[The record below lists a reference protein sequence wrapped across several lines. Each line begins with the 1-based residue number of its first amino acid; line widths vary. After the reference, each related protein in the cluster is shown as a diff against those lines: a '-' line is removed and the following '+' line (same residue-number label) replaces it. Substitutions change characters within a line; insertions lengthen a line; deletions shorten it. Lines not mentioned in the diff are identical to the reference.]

1 MQQMAN
7 KTGIVKDERY
17 LRHVTGAGHP
27 ESPARLAAVYTM
39 LDKSPMKEEFSY
51 ILPEKAATED
61 ILSVHSRT
69 YLELVAG
76 TEKQNYLLSQ
86 DTGSCSESY
95 QTALLAAG
103 GLFRAISMVV
113 SGELKNAF
121 ALIRPPGHHA
131 EKNRAMGYCLFN
143 NVALGARY
151 AQKRLGLERILIV
164 DWDVHHGNGTQ
175 HAFEDDPTVLFFSV
189 HQFPH
194 FPGTGSFMEV
204 GFGSGEGYTANV
216 PLPRG
221 YGDGEFV
228 SIFDKLLRPMAREFA
243 PDLMLVSAGF
253 DIHPDD
259 PLGGMRVTA
268 QGFSGITRILM
279 EIADTTCNGRLV
291 LSLEGGYD
299 PDVLAESV
307 KAVLMEL
314 GELNVCSV
322 PDLIN
327 SADGKKV
334 DYAVERLKH
343 VHKAYWKCFN

>member
-1 MQQMAN
+1 MAN

-17 LRHVTGAGHP
+17 LRHVTGDGHP

-39 LDKSPMKEEFSY
+39 LDESLMREEFTY
-51 ILPEKAATED
+51 ILPEKAAIED

-69 YLELVAG
+69 YVDLVAG
-76 TEKQNYLLSQ
+76 TEKKNTQLSQ
-86 DTGSCSESY
+86 DTGSCSKSY

-113 SGELKNAF
+113 SGEIKNAF

-151 AQKRLGLERILIV
+151 AQKRLGFKRILIV

-175 HAFEDDPTVLFFSV
+175 HAFEDDSTVLFFSV

-204 GFGSGEGYTANV
+204 GFGPGEGYTANV
-216 PLPRG
+216 PLPGG

-228 SIFDKLLRPMAREFA
+228 SIFDKLLRPMALEFD
-243 PDLMLVSAGF
+243 PDLVLVSAGF
-253 DIHPDD
+253 DIHPAD
-259 PLGGMRVTA
+259 PLGGMRVSE
-268 QGFSGITRILM
+268 QGLAGMTRILM
-279 EIADTTCNGRLV
+279 EIAEATCNGKLV

-299 PDVLAESV
+299 PGVLAASV
-307 KAVLMEL
+307 KTVLMEL
-314 GELNVCSV
+314 GGLNICAVSELIKRANE
-322 PDLIN
+322 
-327 SADGKKV
+327 KKV
-334 DYAVERLKH
+334 NYAVQRLKN
-343 VHKAYWKCFN
+343 VHKPYWKCFN